1 MEKLNSKKLS
11 MFCITLNPNHLNII
25 RKLNYLPVGLGEKK
39 FSSEW
44 YKDVSGDNISY
55 KNPFYGE
62 YTFHYWLWKNNLKNI
77 EDGWIGFCQYRKFW
91 TQNKINTQDISFN
104 ELDKNVVKKI
114 PINYDNYESILGE
127 PFLINQFRF
136 SKFVKRNFKKM
147 LLNPSFLFNKNK
159 RNIKFHFDMWHGDG
173 NLEKAINLLESSDKN
188 DFYNFVS
195 HNVAFNPH
203 NMFICKS
210 KKILSL
216 YYDSVFPWLKNCE
229 KLFGFDNL
237 NGYGMQRI
245 YGFLAERYMSYWFQK
260 NTKFLSLPIYFK
272 DISDY
277 KL

>member
-1 MEKLNSKKLS
+1 MEKLNSKELS

-25 RKLNYLPVGLGEKK
+25 KKLNYLPVGLGKK
-39 FSSEW
+39 EFTSEW
-44 YKDVSGDNISY
+44 FKDVSGDNITD

-62 YTFHYWLWKNNLKNI
+62 YTFHYWLWKNNLNNI
-77 EDGWIGFCQYRKFW
+77 QDGWIGFCQYRKFW
-91 TQNKINTQDISFN
+91 TKNKITTQDISLN
-104 ELDKNVVKKI
+104 DLDKHVLKKI
-114 PINYDNYESILGE
+114 PLNYDNYESILGE
-127 PFLINQFRF
+127 PFVINQFRF
-136 SKFVKRNFKKM
+136 SKFVKHNFKKM
-147 LLNPSFLFNKNK
+147 LLNPSLFFNKNK

-173 NLEKAINLLESSDKN
+173 NLERAINLLESSDRN
-188 DFYNFVS
+188 DFYNFVID
-195 HNVAFNPH
+195 NTAFNPH

-210 KKILSL
+210 KKILSS